1 MMKMEMQIVFP
12 GDMQVDALAGDLVI
26 TTDQD
31 GSAPSPFMLFLASMG
46 TCAGVYVLGFCKQ
59 RGLPTDGIRIIQRT
73 HTDPITRLV
82 NKVELDIQLPPN
94 FPEQYKAAV
103 IRSAEL
109 CAVKK
114 HLEQPPQFDVYTS
127 VLESELK

>member
-1 MMKMEMQIVFP
+1 MEMQIVFP
-12 GDMQVDALAGDLVI
+12 GGMQVDALAGDLVI

-59 RGLPTDGIRIIQRT
+59 RGLPTDGIRIIQRM

-82 NKVELDIQLPPN
+82 DKVEIDIQLPPD

-103 IRSAEL
+103 VRSAEL

-127 VLESELK
+127 VLEAEQN